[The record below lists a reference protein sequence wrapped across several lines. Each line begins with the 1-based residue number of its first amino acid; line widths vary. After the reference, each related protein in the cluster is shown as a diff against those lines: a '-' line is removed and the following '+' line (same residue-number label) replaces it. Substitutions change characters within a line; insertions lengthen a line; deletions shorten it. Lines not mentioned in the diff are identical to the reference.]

1 MTDTD
6 SSTIGGGAV
15 NRILDN
21 SDASTI
27 GGGTN
32 NTVMTTSS
40 ASTIGGGRANA
51 ITVSSNYGGIA
62 SGYSNTVQ
70 TNANYSFIGGGT
82 MNTVTNT
89 DSATISGGA
98 MNVITTEADA
108 STIGG
113 GTNNTINN
121 NSRSSTIS
129 GGHTNTIGTGS
140 FSVTIGGGN
149 TNDIG
154 NDANYATIGGGLNN
168 NIAANGTNSAIL
180 GGTLNDLGTTTG
192 VTNAVIGGGNN
203 NNIADGGNNS
213 SILGGRS
220 NDIAAAT
227 DATIGGGND
236 NNIGASSTGAT
247 IGGGTTNNILTT
259 ATNSTI
265 SGGIDNNIG
274 TAINAIVGGGNDN
287 NIATG
292 STNSAILGGTL
303 NDINGATDAT
313 IGGGNNNNIASG
325 ANFGAILGGAS
336 NNINQ
341 GTHNTISG
349 GNTNSI
355 GTGNNNAIIGG
366 TNNIVGGN
374 NSAVLGGINNS
385 ANGNQSFVWG
395 RNSTAGNN
403 SVALGDTATAAD
415 NEFEAKYPGGFVFT
429 GEGTASGNNNF
440 IATFHNRSTASVT
453 GNLAQTT
460 NAAANG
466 IAIKIDATTTNI
478 SNDFVRF
485 INGGGTTVGRIEGQ
499 TVAELPSD
507 SEHLNWVRAL
517 EGAIDQAEKAVGFK
531 TADLVIAVADLGIE
545 IADIAVGSGKVA
557 ADISCAAGT
566 LGLCSGP
573 VAATTAELVV
583 TIANVIKLGA
593 NVVNEGIQLGF
604 AGDALAG
611 AKKAKCDYDTMMV
624 ANIGVTYESG
634 SADYAEWLPKAHKNE
649 KFAVA
654 DIVGV
659 KGGKISKVT
668 DDAEQFMVI
677 SLKPIVL
684 GNTPENGKAK
694 EYEKVAFMGQVP
706 VRVLGAVNLG
716 DYILPSGNNNGLGIA
731 VSPANMKPQDYKKI
745 VGVAWSAGTNPD
757 LNTIRVAVGLNTN
770 SLAAVIE
777 QQNQE
782 IQALKQ
788 AMAKSDERFDQMN
801 SALAMLVPGYKQVI
815 KLPTQNV
822 PTNNPSVPQPDYLDA
837 VLGGGGLPQ
846 QQLAAIKRPS
856 SITPVSDGLPSSSN
870 NVNIPTHFFSDDVI
884 KQAFAQAEEMM
895 IKSGGNIDADPFF
908 GKMKQDPAYREI
920 AMKKVQNHLNKSAFD
935 QIINNAKNT
944 PTKN

>member
-1 MTDTD
+1 
-6 SSTIGGGAV
+6 
-15 NRILDN
+15 
-21 SDASTI
+21 
-27 GGGTN
+27 
-32 NTVMTTSS
+32 
-40 ASTIGGGRANA
+40 
-51 ITVSSNYGGIA
+51 
-62 SGYSNTVQ
+62 
-70 TNANYSFIGGGT
+70 
-82 MNTVTNT
+82 
-89 DSATISGGA
+89 
-98 MNVITTEADA
+98 
-108 STIGG
+108 
-113 GTNNTINN
+113 
-121 NSRSSTIS
+121 
-129 GGHTNTIGTGS
+129 
-140 FSVTIGGGN
+140 
-149 TNDIG
+149 
-154 NDANYATIGGGLNN
+154 
-168 NIAANGTNSAIL
+168 
-180 GGTLNDLGTTTG
+180 
-192 VTNAVIGGGNN
+192 
-203 NNIADGGNNS
+203 
-213 SILGGRS
+213 
-220 NDIAAAT
+220 
-227 DATIGGGND
+227 
-236 NNIGASSTGAT
+236 
-247 IGGGTTNNILTT
+247 
-259 ATNSTI
+259 
-265 SGGIDNNIG
+265 
-274 TAINAIVGGGNDN
+274 
-287 NIATG
+287 
-292 STNSAILGGTL
+292 
-303 NDINGATDAT
+303 
-313 IGGGNNNNIASG
+313 
-325 ANFGAILGGAS
+325 
-336 NNINQ
+336 
-341 GTHNTISG
+341 
-349 GNTNSI
+349 
-355 GTGNNNAIIGG
+355 
-366 TNNIVGGN
+366 
-374 NSAVLGGINNS
+374 
-385 ANGNQSFVWG
+385 
-395 RNSTAGNN
+395 
-403 SVALGDTATAAD
+403 
-415 NEFEAKYPGGFVFT
+415 VFT

-453 GNLAQTT
+453 GAGAQTT

-466 IAIKIDATTTNI
+466 IAIKIGATTTNI

-485 INGGGTTVGRIEGQ
+485 INGAGSTVGRIEGQ
-499 TVAELPSD
+499 TEANLPSD
-507 SEHLNWVRAL
+507 SEHLNWIRAL
-517 EGAIDQAEKAVGFK
+517 DGAIDQANKAVGFK
-531 TADLVIAVADLGIE
+531 TVDLAIAIADLGIE

-604 AGDALAG
+604 AVDALVG
-611 AKKAKCDYDTMMV
+611 AKQAKCDYDSMMID
-624 ANIGVTYESG
+624 NIGVTYESG

-731 VSPANMKPQDYKKI
+731 ISPANMKPQDYKKI
-745 VGVAWSAGTNPD
+745 VGVAWSTGTNPD

-822 PTNNPSVPQPDYLDA
+822 PTNNPAAPQPDYLDA
-837 VLGGGGLPQ
+837 VLGGGIPQ
-846 QQLAAIKRPS
+846 QHLAAVKRPS
-856 SITPVSDGLPSSSN
+856 SITPVSDGLPNSSN
-870 NVNIPTHFFSDDVI
+870 NVNIPTHFFNDDVI
-884 KQAFAQAEEMM
+884 KQAFAQAEEMVV
-895 IKSGGNIDADPFF
+895 KSGTNIDEDPFF

>member
-6 SSTIGGGAV
+6 SSTVGGGAV

-32 NTVMTTSS
+32 NTVMTTSR

-89 DSATISGGA
+89 DSATIGGGA
-98 MNVITTEADA
+98 MNVITTDADA
-108 STIGG
+108 ATIGG

-121 NSRSSTIS
+121 DSRSSTIG
-129 GGHTNTIGTGS
+129 GGHTNTIGTGAL
-140 FSVTIGGGN
+140 SVTIGGGN

-154 NDANYATIGGGLNN
+154 NAANYATIGGGLNN
-168 NIAANGTNSAIL
+168 NIAANGANSAIL
-180 GGTLNDLGTTTG
+180 GGTLNDI
-192 VTNAVIGGGNN
+192 N
-203 NNIADGGNNS
+203 
-213 SILGGRS
+213 
-220 NDIAAAT
+220 
-227 DATIGGGND
+227 
-236 NNIGASSTGAT
+236 GAT
-247 IGGGTTNNILTT
+247 
-259 ATNSTI
+259 
-265 SGGIDNNIG
+265 
-274 TAINAIVGGGNDN
+274 NAIVGGGNDN

-303 NDINGATDAT
+303 NDVNGATDAT
-313 IGGGNNNNIASG
+313 IGGGNNNNIANG

-349 GNTNSI
+349 GTINSI

-366 TNNIVGGN
+366 TNNSVGGN
-374 NSAVLGGINNS
+374 NSAVLGGRNNS
-385 ANGNQSFVWG
+385 ANGDQSFVWG
-395 RNSTAGNN
+395 RYSTAGNN

-429 GEGTASGNNNF
+429 GEGTAAGNNNF

-453 GNLAQTT
+453 GNGAQTT

-485 INGGGTTVGRIEGQ
+485 INGAGSTVGRIEGQ

-517 EGAIDQAEKAVGFK
+517 EGAIDQAAKAVGFK

-604 AGDALAG
+604 AGDALVG
-611 AKKAKCDYDTMMV
+611 AKQAKCDYDTMMV
-624 ANIGVTYESG
+624 NNIGVTYESG
-634 SADYAEWLPKAHKNE
+634 SADYAEWLPKAHNNE

-668 DDAEQFMVI
+668 DDADQFMVI

-731 VSPANMKPQDYKKI
+731 KSPANMKPQDYKKI

-837 VLGGGGLPQ
+837 VLGGSLPHQ
-846 QQLAAIKRPS
+846 NLAAIKRPS
-856 SITPVSDGLPSSSN
+856 SITPVSDGLPNSSN

-895 IKSGGNIDADPFF
+895 IKSGSNIDADPFF